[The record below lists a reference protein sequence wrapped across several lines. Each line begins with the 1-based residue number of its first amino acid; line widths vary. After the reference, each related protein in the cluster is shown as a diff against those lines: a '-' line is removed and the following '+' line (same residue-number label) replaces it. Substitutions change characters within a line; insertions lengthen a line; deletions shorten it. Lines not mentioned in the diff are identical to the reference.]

1 MAENPKL
8 EASELR
14 EWRDRIDE
22 ANRQNIFCH
31 CRNCGYE
38 WVDSF
43 ENVPCISCASKNV
56 QYILCW
62 QFPDD

>member
-1 MAENPKL
+1 MAENLPL
-8 EASELR
+8 EASKLR
-14 EWRDRIDE
+14 EWQAKIDE
-22 ANRQNIFCH
+22 ANRQNVFCH
-31 CRNCGYE
+31 CRHCGYE

-43 ENVPCISCASKNV
+43 ENVPCISCGSKNV